1 MSIEEQATSDVAM
14 SISDRKIDVKTVSIT
29 AAGSAALISAALVI
43 ALTAGKA
50 EAQGRGEIGGH
61 EICYGIAKVGQN
73 DCANMAGTHVCAG
86 QSTADYDGGEWKLV
100 PAGSCRRLGGKLQGF
115 QGAGQPEDS

>member
-14 SISDRKIDVKTVSIT
+14 SISDRKIDVKTASRT
-29 AAGSAALISAALVI
+29 AAGSAALISAALAI

-50 EAQGRGEIGGH
+50 EAQDRGEIGGH
-61 EICYGIAKVGQN
+61 EQCYGIAKAGQN
-73 DCANMAGTHVCAG
+73 DCANTAGTHVCAG
-86 QSTADYDGGEWKLV
+86 QSTVDYDGGEWKLV

-115 QGAGQPEDS
+115 QGVGQPEDS